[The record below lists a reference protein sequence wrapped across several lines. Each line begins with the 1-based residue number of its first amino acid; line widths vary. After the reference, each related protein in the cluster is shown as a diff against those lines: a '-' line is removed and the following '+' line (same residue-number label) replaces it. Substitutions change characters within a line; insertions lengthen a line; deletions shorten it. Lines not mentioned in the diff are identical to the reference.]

1 MTANFILQTSYLYTF
16 LTGFTEKMLVTVYL
30 CGYVYSKIAN
40 DCFLL
45 MFHLSNYSIAY
56 CIRLLRAKMISD
68 NNKLDSP
75 WTGSKVVLTHL
86 YEAFI
91 ALESLFSV
99 PVLYIITSQLIVVAL
114 NLFAIIYS
122 LVKPSSIGL
131 LVSSW
136 LIDMSKHIISNLVH
150 LLIILNAADMPVYEV
165 VFSALIKL
173 V

>member
-1 MTANFILQTSYLYTF
+1 MTANFILQFSYLYSF

-30 CGYVYSKIAN
+30 CGYVYSNVAN

-86 YEAFI
+86 HEAFI

-99 PVLYIITSQLIVVAL
+99 PVLYIITSKLIVVAL

-122 LVKPSSIGL
+122 LVKPNSIV
-131 LVSSW
+131 VSSW
-136 LIDMSKHIISNLVH
+136 LIDMSKYIISNLVH
-150 LLIILNAADMPVYEV
+150 LLIILNAADLPVYEV
-165 VFSALIKL
+165 VISVLIKL

>member
-1 MTANFILQTSYLYTF
+1 MTASFIFQFSYLYSF

-30 CGYVYSKIAN
+30 CGYVYLNIAN

-75 WTGSKVVLTHL
+75 WKGSKVVLTHL

-99 PVLYIITSQLIVVAL
+99 PVLYIITSKLIVVAL

-122 LVKPSSIGL
+122 LVKPSSI

-136 LIDMSKHIISNLVH
+136 LIDMSKYIIINLVH